1 MNILLLSALCLCGLI
16 TLAGSVTVQDG
27 DFSYPLESVKK
38 LKDLQ
43 QSGMRSRSA
52 QHYGV
57 HLCAHPDLPKDL
69 KPICDRPDAAQAF
82 QRLGAIAEDSHTC
95 EICAF
100 AACAGC

>member
-1 MNILLLSALCLCGLI
+1 MNTFLLCALCLCGLA
-16 TLAGSVTVQDG
+16 TLVGSVTVQDG

-43 QSGMRSRSA
+43 QSRMRSRKA
-52 QHYGV
+52 QDYGV
-57 HLCAHPDLPKDL
+57 FLCHHPDFPEDL
-69 KPICDRPDAAQAF
+69 KSVCDRPDSAQAI
-82 QRLGAIAEDSHTC
+82 QRLGAIADDPHTC